1 MASARKLDFR
11 KLFQPSDAMAFV
23 VIALGLFIALFLDD
37 MAVRLIGVCIAI
49 LGGVAL
55 FMMISPRIADLSIE
69 QSKRRTVSQPTDIS
83 ADTREDASGKRITFA
98 SDDYRTKFGGDETQE
113 FIDDAQGVLFD
124 EERPKP
130 RAASAPMPPNA
141 QALVGTQL
149 GDGTDGITVV
159 GVRTKVRANPNVRL
173 VVEQRK
179 AKQEAEA
186 RLAAESEQPQ
196 PTPPSTRP
204 AGQSTAVAATIPTAA
219 RAVPSPA
226 RNSTSIEVGAD
237 VPVVDLSAIDGD
249 VAVSD
254 DVVIR
259 KRPKSAAAVPPPPTP
274 ATPVEQTTAPD
285 LPVHDVPA
293 GDVLSEADSTAN
305 QEVPDRVEESRETAP
320 EPPPARTVEH
330 RVSLTDLVDDVDAF
344 DGAEPRKEFD
354 HLLNRVLQVIRSMI
368 NARTAAFLWVSAEQR
383 RLVVESTITDVSDGV
398 FKAER
403 KLPLGD
409 DVVSQIALHGRP
421 EILTEIRATAEM
433 DLLPYYARPAG
444 TQSFIGVPVYYGN
457 TVVGVLCADAKEPDA
472 YDSLTVGFFGHFTKL
487 ISGLIQ
493 SYTGKYDLQ
502 QSARVL
508 KAIEVLRNYVRE
520 RGIDQASVL
529 RALINSTIECL
540 DVVTLGL
547 VLFDEERGWSV
558 AHAASGDVADY
569 EALVG
574 SVVDLDRSVVGAA
587 IASGS
592 IVDVACAPGV
602 LRVTPAEPVMETG
615 QFLAVPIRSFTG
627 VYGALYVENPM
638 VALSQQDTSILEAL
652 CDHAGTFLEHVREH
666 DLVQHG
672 AMFDESSGIMNRVGF
687 QMRLQEECARSIDYE
702 VPFTTCIVRLDP
714 SGKNEDDPQRTDRVL
729 LHVLAKLRNELR
741 PYDLL
746 GRIDVDQIAVGLV
759 GAKAQQAQI
768 WTERMRKE
776 IASSIIDI
784 DGKRFSATVSVGLA
798 EAVPTESW
806 ERTLDNAYHALTIA
820 GRQGNKVVVFA

>member
-11 KLFQPSDAMAFV
+11 KLFQASDAMAFV
-23 VIALGLFIALFLDD
+23 VIAMGLFIALFLDD

-98 SDDYRTKFGGDETQE
+98 SDDYRTQFGGDATQE
-113 FIDDAQGVLFD
+113 FFDDKQGVLFD
-124 EERPKP
+124 EARPKP
-130 RAASAPMPPNA
+130 RPASASAPPA
-141 QALVGTQL
+141 SQALVGTQL
-149 GDGTDGITVV
+149 GDGNDGITVV

-179 AKQEAEA
+179 AKAEA
-186 RLAAESEQPQ
+186 DALLAAE
-196 PTPPSTRP
+196 
-204 AGQSTAVAATIPTAA
+204 VAATPEPVAA
-219 RAVPSPA
+219 RAVAAPA
-226 RNSTSIEVGAD
+226 RSTAQLDVGA
-237 VPVVDLSAIDGD
+237 PVQTVDINAIEGD
-249 VAVSD
+249 VAISD

-259 KRPKSAAAVPPPPTP
+259 KRPKGSSTPPAAPPPTTPPPTEPEP
-274 ATPVEQTTAPD
+274 AAEAFEHDPTPTQDAVEIPTTNTTNNEIEQAP
-285 LPVHDVPA
+285 PIV
-293 GDVLSEADSTAN
+293 S
-305 QEVPDRVEESRETAP
+305 ETAAAPREATP

-330 RVSLTDLVDDVDAF
+330 RVSLNDLVDDVDAF

-383 RLVVESTITDVSDGV
+383 RLVVEATITDVSEGV
-398 FKAER
+398 FKPER

-421 EILTEIRATAEM
+421 EILTEIRATAEL

-508 KAIEVLRNYVRE
+508 KAIELLRSFVRE

-529 RALINSTIECL
+529 RALINSTIESL

-547 VLFDEERGWSV
+547 VLFDEERGWNV
-558 AHAASGDVADY
+558 VHAASGDLADY
-569 EALVG
+569 GALVG
-574 SVVDLDRSVVGAA
+574 AAVDLERSVVGAA
-587 IASGS
+587 ISSGTT
-592 IVDVACAPGV
+592 VDVACAPGV
-602 LRVTPAEPVMETG
+602 LRVTSAEPVMETG
-615 QFLAVPIRSFTG
+615 QFLAIPIRSFTG

-638 VALSQQDTSILEAL
+638 VALSQQDTVILEAL

-666 DLVQHG
+666 DMVQHG
-672 AMFDESSGIMNRVGF
+672 AMFDESSGIMNRIGF
-687 QMRLQEECARSIDYE
+687 QMRLQEECSRSVDYE
-702 VPFTTCIVRLDP
+702 IPFTTCIVRLDP
-714 SGKNEDDPQRTDRVL
+714 SGKGGDDPQRTDRVL

-746 GRIDVDQIAVGLV
+746 GRIDVDQVAVGLV

-784 DGKRFSATVSVGLA
+784 DGKRFSATVSIGVA
-798 EAVPTESW
+798 EAVPTEAW
-806 ERTLDNAYHALTIA
+806 DRVLDNAYHALTIA

>member
-1 MASARKLDFR
+1 MASARKLDVR
-11 KLFQPSDAMAFV
+11 KLFQPSDAIAFV
-23 VIALGLFIALFLDD
+23 VIAMGLFIALFLDD

-98 SDDYRTKFGGDETQE
+98 SDDYRTQFGGDATQE
-113 FIDDAQGVLFD
+113 FFDDKQGVLFD
-124 EERPKP
+124 EARPKP
-130 RAASAPMPPNA
+130 RAASSPTPPVS

-149 GDGTDGITVV
+149 GDGNDGITVV

-179 AKQEAEA
+179 AKAEAEA
-186 RLAAESEQPQ
+186 QRAAADSATPVHEPAPETKA
-196 PTPPSTRP
+196 PTPMPTTP
-204 AGQSTAVAATIPTAA
+204 PIETVAARTVQP
-219 RAVPSPA
+219 PA
-226 RNSTSIEVGAD
+226 RSSTSVDVGAD
-237 VPVVDLSAIDGD
+237 VPVIDITSIDGD

-259 KRPKSAAAVPPPPTP
+259 KRPKSTPPPPSEP
-274 ATPVEQTTAPD
+274 AAEATPTLEPTTE
-285 LPVHDVPA
+285 PA
-293 GDVLSEADSTAN
+293 IDPEPIPIKDEST
-305 QEVPDRVEESRETAP
+305 PEETQPPAVAATTP
-320 EPPPARTVEH
+320 EPPPARTVDH
-330 RVSLTDLVDDVDAF
+330 RVTLSDLVDDVDAF

-383 RLVVESTITDVSDGV
+383 RLVVESTITDVSEGV
-398 FKAER
+398 FRPER

-421 EILTEIRATAEM
+421 EILTEIRATAEL
-433 DLLPYYARPAG
+433 DLLPYYSRPAG

-502 QSARVL
+502 QSARIL
-508 KAIEVLRNYVRE
+508 KAIEILRSYVRE

-529 RALINSTIECL
+529 RALINTTIECL

-547 VLFDEERGWSV
+547 VLFDEERGWNV
-558 AHAASGDVADY
+558 VHAASGDVADY
-569 EALVG
+569 DALVG
-574 SVVDLDRSVVGAA
+574 STVDLDRSVVGAA
-587 IASGS
+587 IASGTT
-592 IVDVACAPGV
+592 VDVACAPGV

-615 QFLAVPIRSFTG
+615 QFLAIPIRSFTG

-638 VALSQQDTSILEAL
+638 VALSQQDTAILEAL

-687 QMRLQEECARSIDYE
+687 QMRLQEECARSVDYE
-702 VPFTTCIVRLDP
+702 IPFTTCIVRLDP
-714 SGKNEDDPQRTDRVL
+714 SGKGDDDPQRTDRVL
-729 LHVLAKLRNELR
+729 LHVLSKLRNELR

-746 GRIDVDQIAVGLV
+746 GRIDVDQVAVGLV

-784 DGKRFSATVSVGLA
+784 DGKRFTATVSIGVA
-798 EAVPTESW
+798 EAVPTEQW
-806 ERTLDNAYHALTIA
+806 DRVLDNAYHALTIA